1 MTEPAF
7 LSATRDSYDAVAA
20 GYAERFRDELA
31 STPIERALLGA
42 FAEEVAGPVLDVG
55 AGPGGVSGYLH
66 GLGVDVSGVDL
77 SSRMVELARL
87 AHPGVRFEVGSMT
100 AIVRDDRSLGG
111 IVAWYSIIH
120 VPDERLPG
128 VFAEFRRV
136 LAPGGRVAL
145 AFQVGDETRHLAE
158 GFGMEISLTTHL
170 RPLERVAGL
179 LVAAGFRVDVR
190 MVREPEAE
198 GVAARGYLMGRRI
211 E

>member
-1 MTEPAF
+1 MTEAAF

-87 AHPGVRFEVGSMT
+87 AHPGVGFEVGSMT

-136 LAPGGRVAL
+136 LAPGG
-145 AFQVGDETRHLAE
+145 
-158 GFGMEISLTTHL
+158 
-170 RPLERVAGL
+170 
-179 LVAAGFRVDVR
+179 
-190 MVREPEAE
+190 
-198 GVAARGYLMGRRI
+198 
-211 E
+211 